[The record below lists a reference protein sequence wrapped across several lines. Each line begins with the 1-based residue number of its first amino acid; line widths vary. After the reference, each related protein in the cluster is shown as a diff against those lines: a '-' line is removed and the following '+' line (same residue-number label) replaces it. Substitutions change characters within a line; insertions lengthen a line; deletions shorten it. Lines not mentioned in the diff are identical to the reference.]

1 MGKKFS
7 VDYRIPFYEVDDRG
21 QVKLPHLL
29 SFCLDMS
36 GLQSAS
42 LGLSD
47 QKLFDDRGWVWIVTD
62 YDMHIERL
70 PRYNE
75 TVRVTT
81 EATAYNKF
89 FCYRNFYIRTLAGDE
104 LLTIHTIFVLMD
116 MKTRKVQRVPESLVA
131 PYGAP
136 FTKSMQRGPKFV
148 ALGEAKER
156 PYHVRYFDL
165 DMNGHVNNSKYLEW
179 MYDVLEP
186 TLLRQQVPKHIQL
199 KYVKEVQGDVDI
211 LSRFQCEGATSY
223 HEITSDG
230 IICAQAKIEWRKN
243 DL

>member
-1 MGKKFS
+1 MGHQFS

-47 QKLFDDRGWVWIVTD
+47 QKLFDERGWVWVVTD
-62 YDMHIERL
+62 YDMTISRL

-89 FCYRNFYIRTLAGDE
+89 FCYRNFYIKTLTGEE
-104 LLTIHTIFVLMD
+104 LLTIQTIFVLID
-116 MKTRKVQRVPESLVA
+116 MESRKVQRVPESLVA

-136 FTKSMQRGPKFV
+136 FTKEMLRGPKFA
-148 ALGEAKER
+148 ALLEATER
-156 PYHVRYFDL
+156 PYHIRYFDL

-179 MYDVLEP
+179 MYDVLEADF
-186 TLLRQQVPKHIQL
+186 LRQQVPERIQL
-199 KYVKEVQGDVDI
+199 KYVKEVQGNGDI
-211 LSRFQCEGATSY
+211 LSRYQYSEQVSH
-223 HEITSDG
+223 HEITSAG
-230 IICAQAKIEWRKN
+230 TICAQAKIEWRKN